1 MPSEYSMRD
10 TEIVTCKY
18 KNCLHDTK
26 ELCKSEAVKKGNS
39 YYHAESLNCIGK
51 GAMLRI
57 YISLKINKGGE
68 SWTTNTTL

>member
-26 ELCKSEAVKKGNS
+26 ELCKSEAVKKG
-39 YYHAESLNCIGK
+39 
-51 GAMLRI
+51 
-57 YISLKINKGGE
+57 
-68 SWTTNTTL
+68 